1 MMDPPPHPHP
11 TRPNSFEWLFLKNW
25 QPFWQLVQNRESLNE
40 KYYAALT
47 GLMKLDD
54 LNLMLQ

>member
-1 MMDPPPHPHP
+1 MMDPPSSPPHKAK
-11 TRPNSFEWLFLKNW
+11 SFEWLFLKNW
-25 QPFWQLVQNRESLNE
+25 QPFWELVQNRESLNE

-47 GLMKLDD
+47 GLMELDD